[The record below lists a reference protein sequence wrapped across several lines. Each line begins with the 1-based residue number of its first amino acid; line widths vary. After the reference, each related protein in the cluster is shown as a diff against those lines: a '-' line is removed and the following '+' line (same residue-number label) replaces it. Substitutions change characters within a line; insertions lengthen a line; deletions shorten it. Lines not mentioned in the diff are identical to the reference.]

1 MVRYVDAP
9 GGAIHHP
16 QGEAMKLQKLVTA
29 AILATALGAFAAT
42 TSAQHG
48 GMTHGGNTAAARH
61 DDMTR
66 LGKKGELPISS
77 PTRVG
82 DVLLEPGTYRVQH
95 LVEGEDHFVVFS
107 RLPHPRPGY
116 QHSGKG
122 KEVARVKCR
131 LEPLGE
137 EAKHSGMRFGT
148 NAAGE
153 TTIEEVHVKGEDVR
167 HVF

>member
-1 MVRYVDAP
+1 
-9 GGAIHHP
+9 
-16 QGEAMKLQKLVTA
+16 MKLQKVVT
-29 AILATALGAFAAT
+29 TALLVMGFEAFAV
-42 TSAQHG
+42 TSAAQHG
-48 GMTHGGNTAAARH
+48 GMTHTGNKASAQH
-61 DDMTR
+61 GEMTR

-95 LVEGEDHFVVFS
+95 VVEGEDHVVVFNK
-107 RLPHPRPGY
+107 LPHARPGY
-116 QHSGKG
+116 QYSGKG

-137 EAKHSGMRFGT
+137 KAKHDGMRFGT

>member
-1 MVRYVDAP
+1 
-9 GGAIHHP
+9 
-16 QGEAMKLQKLVTA
+16 MKVQKFVT
-29 AILATALGAFAAT
+29 TALLALVSGAFAVAV
-42 TSAQHG
+42 SAQHG
-48 GMTHGGNTAAARH
+48 GMTHGGNTTAAARH
-61 DDMTR
+61 DEMTR

-95 LVEGEDHFVVFS
+95 LVEGDDHFVVFS
-107 RLPHPRPGY
+107 KLPHPRPGY
-116 QHSGKG
+116 QHSGEG

-137 EAKHSGMRFGT
+137 KAKHSGMRFGT

-153 TTIEEVHVKGEDVR
+153 ATVEEVHMKGEDVR

>member
-1 MVRYVDAP
+1 
-9 GGAIHHP
+9 
-16 QGEAMKLQKLVTA
+16 MKLQKLVTA

-95 LVEGEDHFVVFS
+95 AVEGEDHFITFRKMS
-107 RLPHPRPGY
+107 HTRSDQPSYPQGTP
-116 QHSGKG
+116 G

-131 LEPLGE
+131 LESLGE
-137 EAKHSGMRFGT
+137 KAKHSGMRFGT

-153 TTIEEVHVKGEDVR
+153 TTIEEVHVKGENVR